1 MEQGR
6 TYLFR
11 GRQGGLLGTLRG
23 TSSSCCCCSRDQD
36 KLELLDMEALIVVP
50 VSKSTRGRLIEM
62 VYVSVISWVIVVDSD
77 TVVSMMVCEENIHF

>member
-1 MEQGR
+1 
-6 TYLFR
+6 
-11 GRQGGLLGTLRG
+11 
-23 TSSSCCCCSRDQD
+23 
-36 KLELLDMEALIVVP
+36 MEALIVVP